1 MKKISI
7 GVTCIGSVIG
17 QGIIKSIK
25 ASSLSG
31 DCEITGFEYL
41 EDTVGSYWVNR
52 NYIMPDILKTDVSE
66 EDYMEILLDRIKKH
80 KIQFLFIGM
89 GFELAMMAAYKDII
103 QQETGC
109 TVVVS
114 SSDIIEIARDKHKTY
129 QFLKD
134 NNLYHPATWLP
145 DQKHEIL
152 YPAIIKPRVGTHSR
166 GVSIINDE
174 FQLGKRAS
182 EIRNPMIQEV
192 VGTEQNEY
200 TCGVLFLDGKTETQ
214 ICLQRYLRDG
224 NTSIAYHHSDTPEI
238 IYSYLKEITQK
249 LQPFGPCNYQMR
261 LDNDGTPKL
270 FEINAR
276 FSGSIFMRTLFGLN
290 EMEYLIKYLLHLDLP
305 EFNPVFGK
313 VIRYPEEYLATAT
326 A

>member
-1 MKKISI
+1 MAK
-7 GVTCIGSVIG
+7 
-17 QGIIKSIK
+17 
-25 ASSLSG
+25 
-31 DCEITGFEYL
+31 
-41 EDTVGSYWVNR
+41 
-52 NYIMPDILKTDVSE
+52 LKFKQ
-66 EDYMEILLDRIKKH
+66 LLDAGVHFGHLKRKWNPSMAPYIFDEKKGIH
-80 KIQFLFIGM
+80 VIDLNKTLVKIEESANALRQIARSGRKILFV
-89 GFELAMMAAYKDII
+89 ATKKQAKDII